1 MVPANNK
8 AERAMKEVYVT
19 YCASIQRQ
27 CSEETAVIFA
37 SLLSIHLVAIS
48 MFSEREP
55 HGHKLGGI
63 AGFFLFAVQPFK
75 LGDRISVSYTSPAA
89 ASSASRSA
97 WFEGTCE
104 KVDLRY
110 VKKY

>member
-1 MVPANNK
+1 MNS
-8 AERAMKEVYVT
+8 AELITDLQY
-19 YCASIQRQ
+19 Q
-27 CSEETAVIFA
+27 AVVRILG
-37 SLLSIHLVAIS
+37 SL
-48 MFSEREP
+48 
-55 HGHKLGGI
+55 

-75 LGDRISVSYTSPAA
+75 LGDHISVSYTSPAA

-110 VKKY
+110 VPCHPFQNETNNPEFKHD

>member
-1 MVPANNK
+1 M
-8 AERAMKEVYVT
+8 
-19 YCASIQRQ
+19 Q
-27 CSEETAVIFA
+27 CSKEYTECDQ
-37 SLLSIHLVAIS
+37 SAIS
-48 MFSEREP
+48 DADAAGRVHTQEDTGVWIHTMRC
-55 HGHKLGGI
+55 I

-75 LGDRISVSYTSPAA
+75 LGDHISVSYTSPAA

-110 VKKY
+110 REAGTVFL